1 MRRLLTTTLLVC
13 LCVLSGLA
21 QGRGGFARRPR
32 PSEGAVRPITSP
44 SPPPPS
50 AELLKHQHEQTKKLS
65 ARLAKLAAEV
75 DEELNESGE
84 NILPLR
90 TLKKLKEIEKLARK
104 VGGRIKQ

>member
-1 MRRLLTTTLLVC
+1 MRRFLITVLLVC
-13 LCVLSGLA
+13 LYVFSGLA
-21 QGRGGFARRPR
+21 QGARGRFGRDRRP
-32 PSEGAVRPITSP
+32 PAVRPIVSP
-44 SPPPPS
+44 FPPPPS

-84 NILPLR
+84 NVLPLR

-104 VGGRIKQ
+104 VRGRIKQ

>member
-1 MRRLLTTTLLVC
+1 MRRFLITVLLVC
-13 LCVLSGLA
+13 LYVFSGLA
-21 QGRGGFARRPR
+21 QGPRRLGQGRRP
-32 PSEGAVRPITSP
+32 PGVSPIVSP
-44 SPPPPS
+44 FPPPPS